1 MFLKNKTKKKCHKY
15 KWCLLF
21 FTRIKSV
28 AFVLACT
35 RSVARIKWRRLIKV
49 ITNNKKA
56 LPVDFF
62 PKPSSGAHT
71 IHGIFFRLRKP
82 PVNKI
87 NRYNVTLR

>member
-1 MFLKNKTKKKCHKY
+1 MFLKNKTKKKCRKY

-21 FTRIKSV
+21 FTCITSV
-28 AFVLACT
+28 VFVLASVH
-35 RSVARIKWRRLIKV
+35 SVARIKWRSLIKM

-71 IHGIFFRLRKP
+71 IHGIFFRMRKP